1 MADSIFP
8 GIETHKGG
16 HYAVLDAG
24 AHVLAWTPRG
34 QNPVL
39 WVSPLAVFAPGTA
52 VRGGIPVVFPWFGAG
67 PSGDRKPSH
76 GFARTAA
83 WRRTAVANDLATSG
97 RLEVRH
103 ALDATGLDAS
113 GLGSEPFEAELVS
126 EFTAGQLSVSLVV
139 RNPGPGAFRY
149 EEALHTYLAVSDVGA
164 VSVDGLSGCTY
175 LDKVAGAAAVQDGP
189 VRFTGETDRIYRH
202 TAEVVVDDP
211 DWGRRIAVGKQ
222 GSANTVVWNPGREK
236 GTALADVGPN
246 WPGFVCVEAGNVGDD
261 AIELGPGEEHILTQT
276 LRLS

>member
-67 PSGDRKPSH
+67 PSGDRRPSH

-83 WRRTAVANDLATSG
+83 WRRTAVTNDLATSG

-211 DWGRRIAVGKQ
+211 DWARRIVVGKQ

-236 GTALADVGPN
+236 GTALTDVGSN

-261 AIELGPGEEHILTQT
+261 AIELAPGEEHILTQT

>member
-1 MADSIFP
+1 MVDSIFP

-67 PSGDRKPSH
+67 PSGDRRPSH

-83 WRRTAVANDLATSG
+83 WRRTAVTNDLATSG

-103 ALDATGLDAS
+103 ALDASGLD
-113 GLGSEPFEAELVS
+113 SEPFEAELVS

-222 GSANTVVWNPGREK
+222 CSANTVVWNPGREK

-246 WPGFVCVEAGNVGDD
+246 WTGFVCVEAGNVGDD
-261 AIELGPGEEHILTQT
+261 AIELAPGEEHILTQT